1 MPMTQVFLGML
12 GGFITFGFL
21 GMFIGPSLLAL
32 SFALPKAW
40 QRPPKR
46 AAAATSTRGN
56 APS

>member
-32 SFALPKAW
+32 SFALLKAW
-40 QRPPKR
+40 QRLPER
-46 AAAATSTRGN
+46 TAVVTSTRAN
-56 APS
+56 APG